1 MSKDNVI
8 DLKKPEPFTDDP
20 EQSHVAIMLG
30 FGTRVGGP
38 GRQACATSAMSIRET
53 ISAAQ
58 GIRPALSAQR
68 VCLAAR
74 SAL

>member
-38 GRQACATSAMSIRET
+38 GRT
-53 ISAAQ
+53 
-58 GIRPALSAQR
+58 G
-68 VCLAAR
+68 VCHV
-74 SAL
+74 SNES